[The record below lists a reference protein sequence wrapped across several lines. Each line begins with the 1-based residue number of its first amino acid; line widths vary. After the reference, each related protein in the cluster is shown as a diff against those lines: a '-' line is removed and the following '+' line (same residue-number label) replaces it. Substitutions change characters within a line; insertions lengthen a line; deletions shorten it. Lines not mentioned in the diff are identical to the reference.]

1 MSESIMVGMAASV
14 LIPYLIML
22 TLFEQRKQ
30 GEFRKSVD
38 EKMHTHAADGSI
50 QGIRGWY

>member
-1 MSESIMVGMAASV
+1 MGERGWGLLEFTFVTLWLLNISQNTMESKES
-14 LIPYLIML
+14 L
-22 TLFEQRKQ
+22 
-30 GEFRKSVD
+30 KSID